1 MDPVDRPPVRVQE
14 EGLRPPVRRAPQPTV
29 TARRARR
36 AKTVETALIGVTAV
50 IVEIARIVRPARR

>member
-14 EGLRPPVRRAPQPTV
+14 EGLRPPVRPAPQPTV

-36 AKTVETALIGVTAV
+36 AKTVETALIGV